1 LVIGTLII
9 NIRIGAAEME
19 PELMRI
25 LEGLK
30 SALRDYTNEE
40 IVDKFENAVMAF
52 ETSTDRFDLV
62 TIEYKILKAELLSRL
77 R

>member
-1 LVIGTLII
+1 
-9 NIRIGAAEME
+9 ME